1 MHKIEIS
8 GVVHQNLSYIFN
20 LCNVEGITRSHHRR
34 KTRYPKESLTLTLG
48 RTRERE
54 REKERGENLGPWRRA
69 PERRGPADGGE
80 LRWPE
85 EVRDGGGGGG
95 VKSESTSRR

>member
-1 MHKIEIS
+1 MWKESQDH
-8 GVVHQNLSYIFN
+8 
-20 LCNVEGITRSHHRR
+20 ITAEN
-34 KTRYPKESLTLTLG
+34 TRYPKESLTLTLG

-69 PERRGPADGGE
+69 PERREPADGGE

-85 EVRDGGGGGG
+85 EVRDGGGVGFKGG
-95 VKSESTSRR
+95 ESSGERIAGGY